1 MQKKHQSALR
11 SGNID
16 RNSSLMLESRRRC
29 LSVTPAEQFAIVR
42 CQTKNYV
49 PGLAINPWEK
59 IVRRSQ
65 VKTLRNILALS
76 GLLLMV
82 ASFVWMQV
90 RPRERAKPAA
100 AEPRA
105 AQPSAA
111 PGPFAVV
118 ILDPGHGGQDSGAMC
133 GVLLEKDLT
142 LDVARR
148 IDRLLDSEGIATLM
162 TRLGDTYVSLADR
175 AAFVNRIRNCIF
187 VSIHF
192 NEDNKPV
199 ASGVETYY
207 PSHQV
212 TKGSALASWLPFL
225 WRPLSESPNPESQR
239 LAGFIQEALV
249 ARTRAIDRG
258 TQPGQFFVIANVT
271 YPAVLIEGGFLT
283 NKEDI
288 SKLTSQDYRDQIAAA
303 VADGILHYRDATTQ
317 RKPTLAITDPGKR

>member
-1 MQKKHQSALR
+1 MK
-11 SGNID
+11 
-16 RNSSLMLESRRRC
+16 
-29 LSVTPAEQFAIVR
+29 P
-42 CQTKNYV
+42 
-49 PGLAINPWEK
+49 
-59 IVRRSQ
+59 
-65 VKTLRNILALS
+65 LRNTLALS
-76 GLLLMV
+76 GLLVMM
-82 ASFVWMQV
+82 ASFVWMQFRQTE
-90 RPRERAKPAA
+90 RPKSA
-100 AEPRA
+100 AETGA
-105 AQPSAA
+105 AHPAIA

-133 GVLLEKDLT
+133 GELLEKDLT

-148 IDRLLDSEGIATLM
+148 IDRLLDSEGIATVM

-175 AAFVNRIRNCIF
+175 AAFANRIRNCIF

-207 PSHQV
+207 ASHQI
-212 TKGSALASWLPFL
+212 TTGSSLASWLPFL

-258 TQPGQFFVIANVT
+258 TQSGQFFVIANVT
-271 YPAVLIEGGFLT
+271 SPAVLIEGGFLT

-288 SKLTSQDYRDQIAAA
+288 SKLVSEDYRDQIAAA
-303 VADGILHYRDATTQ
+303 VADGILHYRDAMRQ
-317 RKPTLAITDPGKR
+317 RKPTLAVTDPGEVE